1 MLPSERTD
9 DMKKLFTTALLLAI
23 FPIFAPR
30 PPIPPKPGPTRPP
43 VDCKLTPRPCPPLPG
58 K

>member
-1 MLPSERTD
+1 
-9 DMKKLFTTALLLAI
+9 MKKLIATFLLAAI
-23 FPIFAPR
+23 AAISAPR
-30 PPIPPKPGPTRPP
+30 PPIPPKPGPTSPP